1 MTPISAW
8 AIAMTALAMVHTPA
22 EAAQFPEKAIRL
34 LVPFAPGILG
44 TPEIR
49 ERFAALGA
57 EVQPSTTEELGRF
70 IREDLA
76 QWVKVVKQAG
86 IKLEL

>member
-1 MTPISAW
+1 M
-8 AIAMTALAMVHTPA
+8 MHTKFA
-22 EAAQFPEKAIRL
+22 KI
-34 LVPFAPGILG
+34 LV

-49 ERFAALGA
+49 ERFASLGA
-57 EVQPSTTEELGRF
+57 EVQPSTSEELGKF